1 MNRYLCCF
9 NSVSL
14 QKSKKLEI
22 NLDELTNLRVSEIK
36 KFIPPIKDGKVI
48 KVYDG
53 DTITIISKLPY
64 LDSPLYKFSV
74 RLLGID
80 CPEIKGKDKSE
91 RECAQLAK
99 NELTEL
105 IMDKIITLENVQTE
119 KYGRILADVYLDKI
133 HINDYLLKKRLA
145 VIYDG
150 TTKKSPKN
158 WMDYYMKGEF

>member
-1 MNRYLCCF
+1 MNRYLCCLHCI
-9 NSVSL
+9 SL
-14 QKSKKLEI
+14 QRNKEIPI

-64 LDSPLYKFSV
+64 PDSPLYKFSV

-80 CPEIKGKDKSE
+80 CPEIKGKDNSE

-99 NELTEL
+99 KELTEL
-105 IMDKIITLENVQTE
+105 LMGKIITLENVTTE
-119 KYGRILADVYLDKI
+119 KYGRLLADVYLDKI
-133 HINDYLLKKRLA
+133 HINDYLIKKRLA
-145 VIYDG
+145 VFYDG

-158 WMDYYMKGEF
+158 WMDYYTNGEI